1 MAHVLVSCG
10 PPSCRPWRSL
20 LARVPWLDSGL
31 WLMFLCRRRPRL
43 SFILRARELPFGAA
57 SARMSPVAWL
67 RPVAYL
73 HGLAPPLFA
82 LRHLAP
88 LSIAIDAVH
97 ASLFLQALEL
107 PFLAVSARTC
117 PVACFR
123 PGPVSRKRSLR
134 IARFIRRPASAEVRF
149 GRRPLRQKRSAE
161 ADVCPS
167 GPLPKRTCTI

>member
-1 MAHVLVSCG
+1 MFLFLAGPRAAVL
-10 PPSCRPWRSL
+10 WQSL
-20 LARVPWLDSGL
+20 LTQVPGLDSGL

-107 PFLAVSARTC
+107 PFLAVSSRTC

-123 PGPVSRKRSLR
+123 PVAHVRALAPSVPLFFCGPSSCRLGQSLL
-134 IARFIRRPASAEVRF
+134 A
-149 GRRPLRQKRSAE
+149 
-161 ADVCPS
+161 
-167 GPLPKRTCTI
+167 